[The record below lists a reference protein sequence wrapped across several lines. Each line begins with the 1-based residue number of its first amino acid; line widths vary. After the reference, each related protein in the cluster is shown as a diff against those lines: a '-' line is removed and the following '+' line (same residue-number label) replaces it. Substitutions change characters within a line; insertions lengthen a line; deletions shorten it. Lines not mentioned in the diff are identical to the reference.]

1 MKKILLTTLIASLC
15 LTAVFAAPKKA
26 KKSKAKTIKI
36 GVIQLVE
43 HSALDANYKGF
54 VDGLAEAGYV
64 DGKNIKIDYQNA
76 QGEQANCITIAQK
89 LINDKDDL
97 MLATETRAA

>member
-26 KKSKAKTIKI
+26 KKSKSKAKTIKI

-64 DGKNIKIDYQNA
+64 LSLKFCSIVYFFFNF
-76 QGEQANCITIAQK
+76 
-89 LINDKDDL
+89 
-97 MLATETRAA
+97 

>member
-26 KKSKAKTIKI
+26 KKSKSKAKTIKI

-43 HSALDANYKGF
+43 HDALDSNYK
-54 VDGLAEAGYV
+54 
-64 DGKNIKIDYQNA
+64 
-76 QGEQANCITIAQK
+76 
-89 LINDKDDL
+89 
-97 MLATETRAA
+97 